1 MLTRCKKGM
10 FIVSS
15 RKFLT
20 GVGSSTLV
28 GKFVET
34 LGPEAWLD
42 MKDVEEGNF

>member
-15 RKFLT
+15 HKFLT
-20 GVGSSTLV
+20 GVGSGTLV
-28 GKFVET
+28 GTFVEK
-34 LGPEAWLD
+34 LGPKAWLD